1 MITTCMSYLAKRGPE
16 HGAAT
21 ENSPGEF
28 GRGHKEGSNTSPHVL
43 PTSQNPSCWNPSL
56 LRDAWATSKDHELD
70 QMCAKWGDWPETPGN
85 QSHYHNPWDCE
96 SCSRGVLLGFIILPG
111 YPFPLKGVPLVYTCY
126 VSLWVSSDNSSP
138 HVRQDPLSGPRRGSP
153 FLQHS
158 DTKASHDIFLLI
170 FNGLLMMWAF
180 CLALLWSG
188 TTWGMDYKHGF

>member
-1 MITTCMSYLAKRGPE
+1 MYLWKLVRETLNWNCPPWPSTMITTCMSYLAKRGPE

-43 PTSQNPSCWNPSL
+43 PTSQNPSCWDPSL

-111 YPFPLKGVPLVYTCY
+111 YPFPLKGVSLVYTCY
-126 VSLWVSSDNSSP
+126 GVHLLCQPVSLLRQFVS
-138 HVRQDPLSGPRRGSP
+138 
-153 FLQHS
+153 
-158 DTKASHDIFLLI
+158 T
-170 FNGLLMMWAF
+170 
-180 CLALLWSG
+180 C
-188 TTWGMDYKHGF
+188 